1 MNAPAR
7 ATASPRNEVAVIA
20 PPRLPYPPA
29 VEQRFGIDKA
39 AWKAL
44 VEAIY
49 PAAQSPDSVILALS
63 YCRAR
68 KLDPFKRV
76 IHIVPVWDSQQRRMV
91 ETVWPGI
98 AELRTTAFRT
108 GDFAGRDPSEFGPTI
123 NRKVG
128 STQIEFP
135 EWAQV
140 TVYRI
145 VKGVRCPFPGPRVYW
160 LEAYAQAKRD
170 DASPNSMWAKRPR
183 GQLDKCAE
191 AAALRAAFPEEIGG
205 ELIDDEAHGR
215 YDAVDPAPPRPA
227 RADFVEGEAT
237 VHGESTDGR
246 EAAGED
252 ATQPTADAAASDEL
266 DLSAWKIDLPRK
278 KDGAPDFVTWRNEFL
293 SALGDAGDET
303 AIESLVQA
311 NLDVYDEMEAV
322 DAKGL
327 AALREKIGEARR
339 RVAGAAEPKA

>member
-7 ATASPRNEVAVIA
+7 APAAPRNEVALIA

-44 VEAIY
+44 VEAVF
-49 PAAQSPDSVILALS
+49 PAAQSPDSVVLALS
-63 YCRAR
+63 YCKAR

-108 GDFAGRDPSEFGPTI
+108 GDYAGRDPSEFGPTI
-123 NRKVG
+123 SRRVG
-128 STQIEFP
+128 SVQVEFP

-140 TVYRI
+140 TVYRM

-170 DASPNSMWAKRPR
+170 DPSPNSMWAKRTR

-215 YDAVDPAPPRPA
+215 YDTVDPAPPRPQ
-227 RADFVEGEAT
+227 RVDFVEGEAT
-237 VHGESTDGR
+237 VHGEIADQRSEG
-246 EAAGED
+246 GED
-252 ATQPTADAAASDEL
+252 GAASDSADAAPDPSEL
-266 DLSAWKIDLPRK
+266 TIELPRTPK
-278 KDGAPDFVTWRNEFL
+278 GAPDWKAFQ
-293 SALGDAGDET
+293 DD
-303 AIESLVQA
+303 I
-311 NLDVYDEMEAV
+311 
-322 DAKGL
+322 
-327 AALREKIGEARR
+327 AALIKAHPDLAVEIEAANREALDDLAKEDAVRRGTIRELFVAAAGGGAEA
-339 RVAGAAEPKA
+339 A